1 MKARGRRRGGG
12 GAGSAAAVRCP
23 VHVDVEVRMATK
35 IGFYLAGAGD
45 QRINVLPGRQACG
58 PPVPVPP
65 VDLLPVDLATRLH
78 VVR

>member
-1 MKARGRRRGGG
+1 
-12 GAGSAAAVRCP
+12 
-23 VHVDVEVRMATK
+23 MATK